1 MYINSPKKRRRTYNT
16 YKLSKRNKKNTPRIS
31 RAVRIQRN
39 KISRENKKQDEER
52 SRNVQPVI
60 DHNGNIV
67 LLHPNDPPPP
77 LRLVRQ

>member
-1 MYINSPKKRRRTYNT
+1 MYIDSPKKRRRTYNT
-16 YKLSKRNKKNTPRIS
+16 YKLSNKKNTPPKIS

-39 KISRENKKQDEER
+39 KISRQNRKRDEER
-52 SRNVQPVI
+52 SLNEQPVI